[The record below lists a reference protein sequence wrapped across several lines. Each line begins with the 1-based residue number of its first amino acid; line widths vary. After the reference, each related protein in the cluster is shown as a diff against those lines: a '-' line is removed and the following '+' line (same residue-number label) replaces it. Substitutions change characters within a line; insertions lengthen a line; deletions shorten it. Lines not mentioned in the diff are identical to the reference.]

1 MSIFWHVESE
11 FGLWYTIFR
20 LLEIELGT
28 LVVVIR
34 PLGIIYRPP
43 GVNFEH
49 QKSIRGSVIR

>member
-11 FGLWYTIFR
+11 FWLWYTIFR
-20 LLEIELGT
+20 PLEIELGT

-34 PLGIIYRPP
+34 PRDIIYRPL

-49 QKSIRGSVIR
+49 QKSFRGTVIR